1 MENEKFEIIFPI
13 ALTFFAFLLILIAVL
28 LFMFYSRKK
37 IIARELEIK
46 NLKLEIQNK
55 VIKAMIE
62 TQEAERTRIARDLH
76 DSFGAKLSAVK
87 NHLEN
92 LKGIDNNADNESI
105 YKVAIE
111 TCNTL
116 YDNAR
121 RISHN
126 MTPIEIEV
134 IGLFNTIQQLCKDF
148 DNDSSGIKIFLKSE
162 FAKSK
167 INDLKKEIQIHLY
180 RILQELLVNSKK
192 HSEAS
197 KIFIEFE
204 VNRNEQ
210 LQFSYSDNGKGSS
223 KSFQEIQSGLG
234 IQNIILRSG
243 IIGGT
248 FELNTEEGKGF
259 EFHLILPLY
268 E

>member
-1 MENEKFEIIFPI
+1 MYF
-13 ALTFFAFLLILIAVL
+13 
-28 LFMFYSRKK
+28 SRKK

-62 TQEAERTRIARDLH
+62 TQEGERTRIARDLH

-92 LKGIDNNADNESI
+92 LKGVDDNADNEDI

-126 MTPIEIEV
+126 MTPIDIEV

-148 DNDSSGIKIFLKSE
+148 NNDSSGTKIYLKSE
-162 FAKSK
+162 LVKSK
-167 INDLKKEIQIHLY
+167 INNLKREIQIHLY
-180 RILQELLVNSKK
+180 RILQELLVNASK
-192 HSEAS
+192 HSQAS
-197 KIFIEFE
+197 KIFVEFDT
-204 VNRNEQ
+204 NRNGQ
-210 LQFSYSDNGKGSS
+210 LQFSFSDNGKGSN

-248 FELNTEEGKGF
+248 FEFNTGEGKGF
-259 EFHLILPLY
+259 EFYLILPNN